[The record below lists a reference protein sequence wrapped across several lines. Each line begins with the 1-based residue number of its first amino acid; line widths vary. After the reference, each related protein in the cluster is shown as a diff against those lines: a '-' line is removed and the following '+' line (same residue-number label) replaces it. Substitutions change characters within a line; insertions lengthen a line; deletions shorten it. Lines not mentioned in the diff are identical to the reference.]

1 MKGEVSMDNYCHDK
15 NCELEELRESQSKT
29 LWIVLAINGIM
40 FCLELIVGL
49 LAGSVALQADSLD
62 MLSDTLVY
70 GFSLYAIGK
79 SDRWR
84 AGSALLKGSIMAIFG
99 IGVLFQSVYK
109 FLAGGIPESHFMFLM
124 SALALIANTSC
135 LLLLSRHKADDIN
148 MRSTWLC
155 SRNDIIANTSVFV
168 AAALV
173 AITQSKLPDVVVG
186 LLITSIFLKSAIS
199 ILKDS
204 YRELRQPT
212 EQPLESASI
221 PNLIAMP
228 ELCAAGTCPMNT
240 CHCEG

>member
-1 MKGEVSMDNYCHDK
+1 MDNCCHEKTD
-15 NCELEELRESQSKT
+15 ELEVLREQQSKT

-70 GFSLYAIGK
+70 GFSLYVIGR
-79 SDRWR
+79 SNQWR
-84 AGSALLKGSIMAIFG
+84 AGAALLKGSIMAIFG
-99 IGVLFQSVYK
+99 ISVLFQSVYK
-109 FLAGGIPESHFMFLM
+109 FLAGSIPESHFMFLM
-124 SALALIANTSC
+124 SVLALIANASC
-135 LLLLSRHKADDIN
+135 LLLLSKHKTDDIN
-148 MRSTWLC
+148 MRSTWVC

-186 LLITSIFLKSAIS
+186 LLITSIFLKSAVS

-212 EQPLESASI
+212 EQSSESFSI
-221 PNLIAMP
+221 PKLLATP
-228 ELCAAGTCPMNT
+228 ELCATGTCPVNA
-240 CHCEG
+240 CLCGGL

>member
-1 MKGEVSMDNYCHDK
+1 MDNCCHDK
-15 NCELEELRESQSKT
+15 TDEFEGRRERQSKT
-29 LWIVLAINGIM
+29 LWIVLGINGVM
-40 FCLELIVGL
+40 FCLELLVGL

-79 SDRWR
+79 SNRWL

-109 FLAGGIPESHFMFLM
+109 FVAGGIPESHFMFLM
-124 SALALIANTSC
+124 SALALIANASC
-135 LLLLSRHKADDIN
+135 LFLLSRHKADDIN
-148 MRSTWLC
+148 MRSTWVC
-155 SRNDIIANTSVFV
+155 SRNDIIANASVFL

-186 LLITSIFLKSAIS
+186 LLITGIFLKSAIS

-204 YRELRQPT
+204 YRELRQPI
-212 EQPLESASI
+212 EQPSESSSI
-221 PNLIAMP
+221 PKLVPMP
-228 ELCAAGTCPMNT
+228 KLCPAGTCLVKA
-240 CHCEG
+240 CLCEG

>member
-1 MKGEVSMDNYCHDK
+1 MDNCCHDK
-15 NCELEELRESQSKT
+15 TDGLEGLREQQSKT
-29 LWIVLAINGIM
+29 LWIVLGINGVM
-40 FCLELIVGL
+40 FCLELLVGL

-70 GFSLYAIGK
+70 GFSLYAIAK

-84 AGSALLKGSIMAIFG
+84 AGAALLKGSVMAIFG

-124 SALALIANTSC
+124 SALALIANAGC

-148 MRSTWLC
+148 MRSTWVC
-155 SRNDIIANTSVFV
+155 SRNDIIANLSVFL

-186 LLITSIFLKSAIS
+186 LLITTIFLKSAIS
-199 ILKDS
+199 ILKDA

-212 EQPLESASI
+212 EYPSESSSI
-221 PNLIAMP
+221 PKLVLTP
-228 ELCAAGTCPMNT
+228 EFCAAGICPANT
-240 CHCEG
+240 CLCEI

>member
-1 MKGEVSMDNYCHDK
+1 MDNCCHDK
-15 NCELEELRESQSKT
+15 TDELEQLRERQSKT
-29 LWIVLAINGIM
+29 LWIVLGINGAM
-40 FCLELIVGL
+40 FCLELLVGL

-84 AGSALLKGSIMAIFG
+84 VGSALLKGSIMAIFG
-99 IGVLFQSVYK
+99 IGVLFQSIYK

-124 SALALIANTSC
+124 SALALIANASC

-148 MRSTWLC
+148 MHSTWVC
-155 SRNDIIANTSVFV
+155 SRNDIVANASVFL

-173 AITQSKLPDVVVG
+173 AITQSKLPDVIVG

-199 ILKDS
+199 ILKAS
-204 YRELRQPT
+204 SRELRQ
-212 EQPLESASI
+212 LSASSSI
-221 PNLIAMP
+221 PKLVPTP
-228 ELCAAGTCPMNT
+228 ELCAAGTCPVNS
-240 CHCEG
+240 CLCGG